1 MYKTF
6 NNKFILGH
14 ILAKLNLFGNDVAVI
29 QHYIMGLYIM
39 GLNSLIFIDTLL
51 KRQRFL
57 QAAPEIGR
65 KKTRSPL
72 NCQKKCRPGP
82 KLPGQARGDMRAM

>member
-1 MYKTF
+1 MT
-6 NNKFILGH
+6 I
-14 ILAKLNLFGNDVAVI
+14 I

-57 QAAPEIGR
+57 QAATRDR
-65 KKTRSPL
+65 KKENTQSLKLSENMEAWTPT
-72 NCQKKCRPGP
+72 P
-82 KLPGQARGDMRAM
+82 KPS